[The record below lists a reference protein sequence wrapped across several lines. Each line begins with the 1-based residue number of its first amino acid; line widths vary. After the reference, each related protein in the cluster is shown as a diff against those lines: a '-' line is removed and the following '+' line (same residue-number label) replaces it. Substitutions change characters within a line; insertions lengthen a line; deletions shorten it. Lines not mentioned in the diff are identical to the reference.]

1 MKKKKKSAGT
11 SKKGSK
17 KMILRAAM
25 ALKYEYFLEA
35 SWIIS
40 AILEKRLKYILEK
53 VEPQKSGVSGA
64 FDQDIKRIK
73 HLRLTANQPLLNDH
87 FDIQMIDSLR
97 IWKNQRNEV
106 MKDML
111 VRHITKERMERLASD
126 GIRILK
132 EWNSCVKAL
141 KSDLKKKQP

>member
-1 MKKKKKSAGT
+1 M
-11 SKKGSK
+11 
-17 KMILRAAM
+17 
-25 ALKYEYFLEA
+25 
-35 SWIIS
+35 
-40 AILEKRLKYILEK
+40 
-53 VEPQKSGVSGA
+53 
-64 FDQDIKRIK
+64 
-73 HLRLTANQPLLNDH
+73 LNDH
-87 FDIQMIDSLR
+87 FDTQMIDSLR

-111 VRHITKERMERLASD
+111 VRHITKERMERLACD